1 MIRGLQITMRGDDF
15 KKRTAERLRMHEEKA
30 SALDERIEFVRM
42 QPPYVQ
48 VPSARRTAT
57 SWPT

>member
-1 MIRGLQITMRGDDF
+1 
-15 KKRTAERLRMHEEKA
+15 MHDEKA